1 MRRALIAVVEEFRA
15 YRTYATG
22 EERFARCAGAYFAAA
37 VAAAKAVAVPVDAVA
52 IDYLAQVIAA
62 EGYPPSPARERAVRL
77 FNQLTAPVAAK
88 AVEDT
93 AFYRYGR
100 LLSRNDVGF
109 DAEDFAISPAA
120 FHARMTA
127 RMQAT
132 PQALLATATHDHKR
146 GEDARARLAVLSEMP
161 EDWAATVAGW
171 FRLNAPLRDP
181 LLDAGDEYQLY
192 QTLVGAWPLSLRA
205 ADREGLSRFAERI
218 CGWREKS
225 LREAKLRTSW
235 ADPDTAFEAA
245 NREFVRALLDPGQ
258 SAAFL
263 QDLAAFVT
271 KIAPAGAL
279 NGLVQTVLRCTAP
292 GIPDLYQGAEG
303 WDFSL
308 VDPDNRRPVDYARL
322 RTALGEEGDLPASLA
337 AWRSGTV
344 KQAVIARLLALR
356 AQMPAL
362 FAQGDYA
369 ALDVHGTEAGRTLAF
384 IRQAGGRTLLVAVPL
399 RCGPACIAAGMP
411 LPGPEFWG
419 DTEIVA
425 GGEWHNLLTGG
436 RQNTLRCAELFTAF
450 PAAVLTAG

>member
-1 MRRALIAVVEEFRA
+1 M
-15 YRTYATG
+15 
-22 EERFARCAGAYFAAA
+22 
-37 VAAAKAVAVPVDAVA
+37 
-52 IDYLAQVIAA
+52 
-62 EGYPPSPARERAVRL
+62 RL

-109 DAEDFAISPAA
+109 DAEEFAIASAE

-127 RMQAT
+127 LAKST

-161 EDWAATVAGW
+161 EDWALTVAAW
-171 FRLNAPLRDP
+171 YRLNAPLRDR

-192 QTLVGAWPLSLRA
+192 QALVGAWPLSLQADDRDGLA
-205 ADREGLSRFAERI
+205 AFAERI

-235 ADPDTAFEAA
+235 ADPDAAFEAA
-245 NREFVRALLDPGQ
+245 NRDFVRVLLAPER

-263 QDLAAFVT
+263 RSLSAFVSR
-271 KIAPAGAL
+271 IAPAGAL

-322 RTALGEEGDLPASLA
+322 QTMLA
-337 AWRSGTV
+337 ADGHPPATLATWQDGSV

-356 AQMPAL
+356 AQMPDL
-362 FAQGDYA
+362 FARGDYTPLEVRGA
-369 ALDVHGTEAGRTLAF
+369 EAGRVLAF
-384 IRQAGGRTLLVAVPL
+384 TRQAGARKLLVAVPL
-399 RCGPACIAAGMP
+399 HCGAACIAAGAP
-411 LPGPEFWG
+411 LPTAKFWG

-425 GGEWHNLLTGG
+425 DGAWYNALTGEPG
-436 RQNTLRCAELFTAF
+436 TLRCAELFAEF